1 MPGRRRA
8 GQMWMLKLAAAL
20 KQLGFEQCQEAPQFF
35 VKRSPWAF
43 LEAHM
48 DDLHGVSSKI
58 GAAEF
63 TREFRALIDVKGG
76 DGIGYDMVYAH
87 LKRFRMRTS
96 IGTYFVG

>member
-1 MPGRRRA
+1 
-8 GQMWMLKLAAAL
+8 MLELADTL
-20 KQLGFEQCQEAPQFF
+20 KQLGCEQCQEAPQFF
-35 VKRSPWAF
+35 AKRSPWAF

-63 TREFRALIDVKGG
+63 IQEFHALIDVKGG
-76 DGIGYDMVYAH
+76 DGIGYGMVYAH

-96 IGTYFVG
+96 IGTYLTLTTRWTC